1 MLYNIQYSPKLFLQ
15 AEEARKKA
23 VEDMDPKQREAF
35 ENIKFYK
42 FYPVKTPDTPDV
54 NVKVWSCSSVLITL
68 NVSEPATL
76 DLTWYLLLSAVEVH
90 QQILSQG
97 TLSDVMVF
105 LMSHV
110 C

>member
-54 NVKVWSCSSVLITL
+54 NIVKVWSCSSVLIT
-68 NVSEPATL
+68 
-76 DLTWYLLLSAVEVH
+76 
-90 QQILSQG
+90 
-97 TLSDVMVF
+97 
-105 LMSHV
+105 
-110 C
+110 

>member
-1 MLYNIQYSPKLFLQ
+1 MKLFS
-15 AEEARKKA
+15 AH
-23 VEDMDPKQREAF
+23 
-35 ENIKFYK
+35 Y
-42 FYPVKTPDTPDV
+42 
-54 NVKVWSCSSVLITL
+54 L

-90 QQILSQG
+90 QQILSQR
-97 TLSDVMVF
+97 TLSDVMVL